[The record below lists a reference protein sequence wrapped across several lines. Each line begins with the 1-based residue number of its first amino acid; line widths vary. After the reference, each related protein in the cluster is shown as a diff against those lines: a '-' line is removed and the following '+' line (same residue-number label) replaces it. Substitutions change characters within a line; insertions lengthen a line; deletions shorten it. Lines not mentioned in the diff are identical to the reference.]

1 MIRTIFIAAFAAI
14 SLMLV
19 GAAAGAKTV
28 SVSITKAGY
37 VANTATLAVG
47 DTLQFTN
54 NDTVAH
60 QVTFK
65 PANGV
70 TCAPTPLVL
79 QAAQAGSCTFAAPG
93 TFTYSDPNVKGNTF
107 RGTVTVNGQVAA
119 ETLTLAAKPQTVVY
133 GGKATL
139 NGMLSTQK
147 VGENVDVFAKAC
159 TQPAATKV
167 ATVQTTIGGAY
178 VALVPVL
185 KNTLYTVNVKKT
197 SGNALT
203 VKVAPRV
210 RIAKLAAHRYSLRV
224 FAAQSFAGKYGT
236 FSATTGRFCAGST
249 SSACS
254 LRANSTGVAPT
265 VISSVTFG
273 SSVPSRSKV
282 RVILPQLQVGSC
294 HAPGRSNTILA

>member
-1 MIRTIFIAAFAAI
+1 M
-14 SLMLV
+14 
-19 GAAAGAKTV
+19 
-28 SVSITKAGY
+28 SVSITKGGY

-54 NDTVAH
+54 SDTVAH

-93 TFTYSDPNVKGNTF
+93 RFTYSDPNVKGNTF
-107 RGTVTVNGQVAA
+107 RGTVTVNGQAAA
-119 ETLTLAAKPQTVVY
+119 ETLTVAAKPQTVVY

-139 NGMLSTQK
+139 NGTLSTQK

-236 FSATTGRFCAGST
+236 FQRYNGTLMRWVNVKRVL
-249 SSACS
+249 
-254 LRANSTGVAPT
+254 LRANATGVAPT

-273 SSVPSRSKV
+273 SSIPSRLKV
-282 RVILPQLQVGSC
+282 RVTP
-294 HAPGRSNTILA
+294 AATPGRQLPRAGSQQHDPRVRDLG